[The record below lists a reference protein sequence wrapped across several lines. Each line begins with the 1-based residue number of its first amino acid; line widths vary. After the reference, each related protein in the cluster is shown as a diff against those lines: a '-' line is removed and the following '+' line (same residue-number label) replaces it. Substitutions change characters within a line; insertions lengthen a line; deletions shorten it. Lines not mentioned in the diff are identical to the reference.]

1 MVLILPK
8 NNHNSGREK
17 GWAKCW
23 EQQIIKGKNWIK
35 IILSK
40 TTSMTDHHQVRHY
53 LLTVIISK
61 IYFQIYVIYLWGV
74 PSKNLRV
81 KGAWGLVP
89 ATPPPRALVVVV
101 SDSRFGPCC

>member
-40 TTSMTDHHQVRHY
+40 TTSMTEREREREREREIHRY
-53 LLTVIISK
+53 
-61 IYFQIYVIYLWGV
+61 
-74 PSKNLRV
+74 R
-81 KGAWGLVP
+81 
-89 ATPPPRALVVVV
+89 
-101 SDSRFGPCC
+101 

>member
-40 TTSMTDHHQVRHY
+40 TTSMTERERERGGG
-53 LLTVIISK
+53 K
-61 IYFQIYVIYLWGV
+61 
-74 PSKNLRV
+74 RE
-81 KGAWGLVP
+81 
-89 ATPPPRALVVVV
+89 RAK
-101 SDSRFGPCC
+101 

>member
-40 TTSMTDHHQVRHY
+40 TTSMTERERERGGEREREQNSERGRERGRERGTKYKLD
-53 LLTVIISK
+53 
-61 IYFQIYVIYLWGV
+61 
-74 PSKNLRV
+74 
-81 KGAWGLVP
+81 
-89 ATPPPRALVVVV
+89 
-101 SDSRFGPCC
+101 